1 MTDDDRLVSLLRLAM
16 PPTSRDGP
24 TRDLWPAVV
33 DRARGKGPWSWF
45 DLAVAAAVIAAGALF
60 PGWLISLA
68 YYM

>member
-1 MTDDDRLVSLLRLAM
+1 M